1 MPWKHNPVNNIS
13 LKQFE
18 TDSDPT
24 FARESD
30 LRYNKEISWYVIYHA
45 INIDIEQV
53 NSFHCYSENINNTN
67 KFSWLL
73 KNTFQTIGSCFSV
86 RRVMMKSGSL
96 ESTRVA

>member
-1 MPWKHNPVNNIS
+1 MPWKHNSVSNIG

-24 FARESD
+24 FSGERD
-30 LRYNKEISWYVIYHA
+30 LRYNKVISCYVIYHA

-53 NSFHCYSENINNTN
+53 NSFQCYSENISNAK
-67 KFSWLL
+67 KFSWLF
-73 KNTFQTIGSCFSV
+73 KNNFQTIGSCFSV